1 MDSHS
6 IQSLCFITTL
16 RKYGDDCLR
25 LYGVTR
31 DLLMIRTEM
40 KILVTRLLLAG
51 NDTSKGRDFNIPGE
65 TAMGNIALD

>member
-6 IQSLCFITTL
+6 IQSLCFIL
-16 RKYGDDCLR
+16 RSGSMAAIAFV
-25 LYGVTR
+25 LYDVTR
-31 DLLMIRTEM
+31 DLL

-51 NDTSKGRDFNIPGE
+51 NDTSKGRDCNGLGE